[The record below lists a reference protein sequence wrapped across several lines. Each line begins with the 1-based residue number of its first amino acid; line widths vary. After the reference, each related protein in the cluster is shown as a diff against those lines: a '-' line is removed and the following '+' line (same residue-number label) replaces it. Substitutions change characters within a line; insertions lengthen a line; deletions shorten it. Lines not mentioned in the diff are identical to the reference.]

1 MTMRVGGRN
10 GQAAGLKWTPRSG
23 SSQRGVEPRS
33 ATRPSTAWCR
43 AAHCDGRTGAALV
56 LSGARR
62 PRPHCGPREH
72 HHHPLRGQ
80 PPRPGVSV
88 LGEHRAAKQP
98 RLGLTPPAAS
108 RRPSP
113 RRSRPERTS
122 DQATPPANFSWRRRL
137 TRSIA
142 SGVPSWSVPN
152 HRSHGMNG
160 LP

>member
-1 MTMRVGGRN
+1 M
-10 GQAAGLKWTPRSG
+10 
-23 SSQRGVEPRS
+23 VEPAPLSSYRVL
-33 ATRPSTAWCR
+33 ADLA
-43 AAHCDGRTGAALV
+43 RTVDPANTIITHYADSHRDQV
-56 LSGARR
+56 I
-62 PRPHCGPREH
+62 
-72 HHHPLRGQ
+72 
-80 PPRPGVSV
+80 SV
-88 LGEHRAAKQP
+88 LVEHRAAKQP

-122 DQATPPANFSWRRRL
+122 GQATPPASFAWRRRL